1 MNFEFIQMK
10 ITLIGRKK
18 EIKVLEDALASDKP
32 EFVAIVGRRRIG
44 KTFLVKETYGKRI
57 NYELTGLQYADK
69 QSQLQN
75 FIFAL
80 QNYCP
85 DFDIKEKPKSWL
97 EAFYMLSKALEQQG
111 SSEKKVVFLDE
122 LPWLGTK
129 RSKFI
134 MGLSWFWNSWA
145 VNQNIVVVICGSA
158 ASWMIEKV
166 INDRGGLHNRVT
178 KLLEVYPFTLGEVR
192 EFMQLRKI
200 RLSEYHITQL
210 YMVMGGVPMYLDRI
224 KSELS
229 LAQNIQSLCFQSSGF
244 LSKEFDRLF
253 TKNTEKYTQIVRAL
267 ATKRGGMTRD
277 EIIVKT
283 TFKNGGYLTAMLDE
297 LEASGFIKIY
307 SGYRKKKQLSL
318 YRLIDFYSLFY
329 LTFIEP
335 LRNTMTHFEKFNEL
349 PNFKSWS
356 GYTFENI
363 CLAHVQQIRKALGIS
378 GINSFTSSFFAK
390 PKDGL
395 SGAQIDLLIDRSD
408 NSINLCEIK
417 YSTKNYTVTKRDVEN
432 LQNKKTVFA
441 YHTKTKKHIFT
452 TLITTHGVTD
462 NAHRLNHIDQVVTL
476 DDLFE

>member
-1 MNFEFIQMK
+1 MK
-10 ITLIGRKK
+10 KTLIGRKK
-18 EIKVLEDALASDKP
+18 EIKVLENALASDKP

-57 NYELTGLQYADK
+57 NFELTGLQYADK
-69 QSQLQN
+69 QSQIQN

-97 EAFYMLSKALEQQG
+97 EAFYMLSKALEQQRNSG
-111 SSEKKVVFLDE
+111 KKVVFLDE

-129 RSKFI
+129 RSNFI

-166 INDRGGLHNRVT
+166 INHRGGLHNRVT
-178 KLLEVYPFTLGEVR
+178 RLVEMHPFTLGEVR
-192 EFMQLRKI
+192 EFMRLRKI

-210 YMVMGGVPMYLDRI
+210 YMVMGGVPMYLDQI
-224 KSELS
+224 EPGLS
-229 LAQNIQSLCFQSSGF
+229 AVQNIKAICFEPGGY
-244 LSKEFDRLF
+244 LRKEFDRLF
-253 TKNTEKYTQIVRAL
+253 DSLFDNADKYVEIIRAL
-267 ATKRGGMTRD
+267 ASKRMGMTRD
-277 EIIVKT
+277 EIIAET
-283 TFKNGGYLTAMLDE
+283 TFNNGGGLTTMLNE
-297 LEASGFIKIY
+297 LSESGFIDWY
-307 SGYRKKKQLSL
+307 PGYGKRKQLSL
-318 YRLIDFYSLFY
+318 YRLTDPYSLFY
-329 LTFIEP
+329 LNFIEP
-335 LRNTMTHFEKFNEL
+335 LVAKKQTIFDDLSDL
-349 PNFKSWS
+349 PNFKTWS

-363 CLAHVQQIRKALGIS
+363 CLTHTRQIRKALRIS
-378 GINSFTSSFFAK
+378 GYTSISSFFAK

-395 SGAQIDLLIDRSD
+395 KGAQIDLLIDRSD
-408 NSINLCEIK
+408 NAINLCEIK

-452 TLITTHGVTD
+452 TIITTHGVTD

-476 DDLFE
+476 KDLFE

>member
-1 MNFEFIQMK
+1 MK
-10 ITLIGRKK
+10 KTLIGRKK
-18 EIKVLEDALASDKP
+18 EIKVLKDALVSEKP

-69 QSQLQN
+69 KSQLQN

-85 DFDIKEKPKSWL
+85 DFDIVEKPTSWL

-111 SSEKKVVFLDE
+111 CSGKKVVFLDE

-129 RSKFI
+129 RSQFI

-178 KLLEVYPFTLGEVR
+178 RLLEVQPFTLGEVR
-192 EFMQLRKI
+192 EFMRLRKI
-200 RLSEYHITQL
+200 RLNEYHITQL
-210 YMVMGGVPMYLDRI
+210 YMVMGGVPMYLDQI
-224 KSELS
+224 EPGLS
-229 LAQNIQSLCFQSSGF
+229 AVQNIKAICFDSGGY
-244 LSKEFDRLF
+244 LRKEFDRLF
-253 TKNTEKYTQIVRAL
+253 ASLFDNAEKHVEIVRAL
-267 ATKRGGMTRD
+267 ASKRMGMTRE
-277 EIIVKT
+277 EIITETKH
-283 TFKNGGYLTAMLDE
+283 KNGGSLTTILNE
-297 LEASGFIKIY
+297 LKESGFIDTY
-307 SGYRKKKQLSL
+307 SGYGKRKQLSL
-318 YRLIDFYSLFY
+318 YRLTDPYSLFY
-329 LTFIEP
+329 LTYIEP
-335 LRNTMTHFEKFNEL
+335 LVKGKKGFVENLSEL
-349 PNFKSWS
+349 PNFKAWS
-356 GYTFENI
+356 GYSFENI
-363 CLAHVQQIRKALGIS
+363 CLAHIHQIRKALGIS
-378 GINSFTSSFFAK
+378 GLNIFTSSFFAK

-395 SGAQIDLLIDRSD
+395 KGAQIDLLIDRSD
-408 NSINLCEIK
+408 NAINLCEIK
-417 YSTKNYTVTKRDVEN
+417 YSTKSYTVTKRDVEN

-462 NAHRLNHIDQVVTL
+462 NAHRLNHVDQVVTL
-476 DDLFE
+476 KDLFA